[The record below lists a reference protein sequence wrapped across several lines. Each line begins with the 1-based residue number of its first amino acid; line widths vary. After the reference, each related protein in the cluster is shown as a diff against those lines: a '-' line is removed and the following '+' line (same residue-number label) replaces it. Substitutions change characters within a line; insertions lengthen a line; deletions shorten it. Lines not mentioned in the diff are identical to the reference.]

1 MPIET
6 TNYMILGFAVTFGAI
21 ALYTISLTLRI
32 RNLKADHQ
40 ILKSAAKPAK
50 KASFKKVS
58 KKTAKKAAKKTAK
71 RATRR

>member
-21 ALYTISLTLRI
+21 ALHLASFPLRVK
-32 RNLKADHQ
+32 NLKADYE
-40 ILKSAAKPAK
+40 ILKSAKPAK
-50 KASFKKVS
+50 KTAPKKVA

-71 RATRR
+71 RTTRR

>member
-21 ALYTISLTLRI
+21 ALYLVSLPQRTK
-32 RNLKADHQ
+32 NLKAEYE
-40 ILKSAAKPAK
+40 ILQSAAKPTRKAAPK
-50 KASFKKVS
+50 KAA